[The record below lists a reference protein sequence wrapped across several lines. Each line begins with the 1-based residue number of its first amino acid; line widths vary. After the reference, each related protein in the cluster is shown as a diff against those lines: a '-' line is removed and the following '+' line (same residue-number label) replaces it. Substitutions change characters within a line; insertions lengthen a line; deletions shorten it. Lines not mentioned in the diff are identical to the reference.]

1 MFDFDGG
8 QFSNLTHPSR
18 QPSFGIMIDHHHPD
32 FLTTKK
38 TTPTQLK
45 MDQQTRAAA
54 TANRKAVKKF

>member
-38 TTPTQLK
+38 KKQRQRNLRWINK
-45 MDQQTRAAA
+45 LEQQQQQIEKR
-54 TANRKAVKKF
+54 

>member
-45 MDQQTRAAA
+45 MDQQTRAAT
-54 TANRKAVKKF
+54 TAN

>member
-38 TTPTQLK
+38 KQRQRNLRWINK
-45 MDQQTRAAA
+45 LEQQQQQIEKR
-54 TANRKAVKKF
+54 